1 MTPWRVLLNTKRFH
15 LLQFLLQLQLRLNRI
30 LNINKLNEILFR
42 KKQTNYMR
50 FFVSTFR
57 YSVFFFVER
66 VYCTIFLFWT
76 YNMVS
81 TDLATYERNI
91 YHNIRIYQFDYYYD
105 QNTLRV
111 LPKREIYILRKKL
124 SVLLILSLWVLAG
137 CCPQKKKL

>member
-81 TDLATYERNI
+81 TDLWDF
-91 YHNIRIYQFDYYYD
+91 YQFDYYYD
-105 QNTLRV
+105 QNTLCV

-124 SVLLILSLWVLAG
+124 SILLILSLWVLAG
-137 CCPQKKKL
+137 CCPHKKRL

>member
-81 TDLATYERNI
+81 TDLWDF
-91 YHNIRIYQFDYYYD
+91 YQFDYYYD
-105 QNTLRV
+105 QNTLCV

-124 SVLLILSLWVLAG
+124 SILLILSLWVLAG